1 MLAAV
6 SNAKKKR
13 RFFEFELDILRKN
26 PDSAVAEN
34 YIQCIP
40 VPHDGKIQSPDDILM
55 FWIEHNFP
63 SKSILNTEKI
73 LFITYKS
80 FKIYAC

>member
-13 RFFEFELDILRKN
+13 RFFEFELDSLRKN

-34 YIQCIP
+34 YLKCVP
-40 VPHDGKIQSPDDILM
+40 VPTDRDVNNPEDISM
-55 FWIEHNFP
+55 FWLEHDFP
-63 SKSILNTEKI
+63 GWFFFLTVTHTIGS
-73 LFITYKS
+73 
-80 FKIYAC
+80 